1 MGEGLVGLGHLVRLF
16 LAPHRAARVVHRVHE
31 LAGKPLRHRLA
42 RARARRLDEPAH
54 GQRGPAV
61 GADLDRHLIGRAADA
76 ARLHLDERRGML
88 QRGLEHV
95 DARLARRRLRER
107 ERAVDDG
114 LGGRALA
121 IAHDV
126 VVELLQR
133 RIPELAVGCAM
144 PLGRTCSAGH
154 RLAGLLLG
162 VRVLRAVE
170 AAALLAVLDAR
181 GVEGPADD
189 VVLDGGEVWYASATH
204 EDHRVLLEVM
214 ADPRDVGRHLHLI
227 GEADAGDLPQGG
239 VRLLRGHGADD
250 RADAALLGRADR
262 KLDVTA
268 LQRVPGRPQR
278 GRVHL
283 LQLRLASLAY
293 ELRDRWHNDSFV
305 CFKLSVHACAAR
317 PWACTAKYCLA
328 CVGSPRPRSLPCL
341 GEVPGRSAAA
351 VTTSRRADAR
361 NDRPKGRSP
370 SRKTAEIRVYLAAVA
385 AVNRGA
391 PPAVSWPIE
400 ELRPSTG
407 RVHGARS
414 GRPVPAGMSLPM
426 MTFSLSPSSRSF
438 WPIVAASVRT
448 RVVSWNDAAAR
459 KELVESDAFVTPRS
473 TVCAV
478 AGSPPAAIVRALIS
492 SNSNRSKSSIG
503 RSSVSPASSIR
514 TFRSIWRTMI
524 SMCLSLIVTP

>member
-42 RARARRLDEPAH
+42 RALARRLDEPAH

-76 ARLHLDERRGML
+76 ARLHLDERRGIL

-133 RIPELAVGCAM
+133 RVPELAVGCAM

-293 ELRDRWHNDSFV
+293 ELRDRWHNDSFFFRYV
-305 CFKLSVHACAAR
+305 PPVR
-317 PWACTAKYCLA
+317 TAYTGWYRVRN
-328 CVGSPRPRSLPCL
+328 VGSPRPRSLPCL

-361 NDRPKGRSP
+361 NDRPNGRSP

-400 ELRPSTG
+400 EPRPSTG

-414 GRPVPAGMSLPM
+414 GWLTEGLPGQAPTPPSDPA
-426 MTFSLSPSSRSF
+426 
-438 WPIVAASVRT
+438 
-448 RVVSWNDAAAR
+448 
-459 KELVESDAFVTPRS
+459 
-473 TVCAV
+473 
-478 AGSPPAAIVRALIS
+478 
-492 SNSNRSKSSIG
+492 
-503 RSSVSPASSIR
+503 
-514 TFRSIWRTMI
+514 
-524 SMCLSLIVTP
+524 